1 MAVTIIPLTSNTNTS
16 KIVSLTIGS
25 FPWSTKFNFSTPDTP
40 AGAV

>member
-1 MAVTIIPLTSNTNTS
+1 MAVTIIPLKNNTNNS

-25 FPWSTKFNFSTPDTP
+25 FPWTTKFNFSTPDTP